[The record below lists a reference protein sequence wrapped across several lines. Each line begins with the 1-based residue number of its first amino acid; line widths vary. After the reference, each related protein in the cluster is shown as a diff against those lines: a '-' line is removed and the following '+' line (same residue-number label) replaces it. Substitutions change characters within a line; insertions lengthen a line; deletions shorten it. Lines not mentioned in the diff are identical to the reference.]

1 MLSWFIY
8 PFKLL
13 NSQMAQWKEIA
24 WCGVRF
30 KTPAEWHLSQI
41 GIRYLALE
49 DEFGPAME
57 IKWAPVKGK
66 FSKKAHLKKLAALQ
80 KKEVRKSIQP
90 KPLSTSWQSAL
101 TDFDASEFYWQAN
114 AIHGR
119 GLVLFCPTC
128 RNATLIQFFNKQ
140 SEQEDPVAAE
150 VLNTFRDH
158 RSDGQ
163 VLWAAYDIRAL
174 VPEAF
179 QLKRYRFDAG
189 QYELDFANGSEHIIL
204 QRWAPASVLLRK
216 RDLVQFAKTVASF
229 GKTEPVA
236 GSIAGC
242 ETVEW
247 SLAPATTWQRWL
259 SRFKHKSSYYWL
271 GLWHLEAK
279 NRILGVRAE
288 GKNPLDPELLDR
300 IFTHYESI

>member
-1 MLSWFIY
+1 
-8 PFKLL
+8 
-13 NSQMAQWKEIA
+13 MAQWKEIA

-30 KTPAEWHLSQI
+30 KTPADWHLSQI

-49 DEFGPAME
+49 DELGPVME
-57 IKWAPVKGK
+57 IKWAPVKGQ
-66 FSKKAHLKKLAALQ
+66 FSKKTHLKRLASLQ
-80 KKEVRKSIQP
+80 KKQVRKSIQP
-90 KPLSTSWQSAL
+90 RPVSAAWESVL
-101 TDFDASEFYWQAN
+101 TDFETSEFSWQAN

-119 GLVLFCPTC
+119 GLILFCPTC
-128 RNATLIQFFNKQ
+128 RNATLIQFFQQQLEKD
-140 SEQEDPVAAE
+140 DPVAAE

-179 QLKRYRFDAG
+179 QLKRYRFEAG

-204 QRWAPASVLLRK
+204 HRWAPASVLLRK
-216 RDLVQFAKTVASF
+216 QDLVQFAKTVAGL
-229 GKTEPVA
+229 GKAEPVT

-247 SLAPATTWQRWL
+247 SVSPASAWQRWL
-259 SRFKHKSSYYWL
+259 SRFKRKASYYWL

-279 NRILGVRAE
+279 NRILGIRAE
-288 GKNPLDPELLDR
+288 GKKPLDPELLDR

>member
-1 MLSWFIY
+1 MV
-8 PFKLL
+8 
-13 NSQMAQWKEIA
+13 QWKEIA

-30 KTPAEWHLSQI
+30 KTPADWQLSQI

-49 DEFGPAME
+49 DELGPVME

-66 FSKKAHLKKLAALQ
+66 FSKKAHLKRLASLQ
-80 KKEVRKSIQP
+80 KKQVRKSIQP
-90 KPLSTSWQSAL
+90 KPVSAAWESVL
-101 TDFDASEFYWQAN
+101 ADFETSEFSWQAN

-119 GLVLFCPTC
+119 GLILFCPTC
-128 RNATLIQFFNKQ
+128 RNATLIQFFQQQAEKAD
-140 SEQEDPVAAE
+140 SVAAE

-158 RSDGQ
+158 RADGQ

-179 QLKRYRFDAG
+179 QLKRYRFEAG

-216 RDLVQFAKTVASF
+216 QDLVQFAKTVADL
-229 GKTEPVA
+229 GKTEPVS

-247 SLAPATTWQRWL
+247 SVSPAGGWQRWL
-259 SRFKHKSSYYWL
+259 SRFKHKASYHWL

-279 NRILGVRAE
+279 NRIMGVRAE
-288 GKNPLDPELLDR
+288 GKKPLDTELLDR
-300 IFTHYESI
+300 IFSHYESI

>member
-1 MLSWFIY
+1 
-8 PFKLL
+8 
-13 NSQMAQWKEIA
+13 MAQWKEIA

>member
-1 MLSWFIY
+1 
-8 PFKLL
+8 
-13 NSQMAQWKEIA
+13 MAQWKEIA

-30 KTPAEWHLSQI
+30 KTPADWHLSQI

-49 DEFGPAME
+49 DELGPVME
-57 IKWAPVKGK
+57 IKWAPVKGQ
-66 FSKKAHLKKLAALQ
+66 FSKKTHLKRLASLQ
-80 KKEVRKSIQP
+80 KKQVRKSIQP
-90 KPLSTSWQSAL
+90 RPVSAAWESVL
-101 TDFDASEFYWQAN
+101 TDFETSEFSWQAN

-119 GLVLFCPTC
+119 GLILFCPTC
-128 RNATLIQFFNKQ
+128 RNATLIQFFQKQ
-140 SEQEDPVAAE
+140 SAKDDPVAAE

-158 RSDGQ
+158 RADGQ

-174 VPEAF
+174 VPETF
-179 QLKRYRFDAG
+179 QLKRYRFEAG

-204 QRWAPASVLLRK
+204 HRWAPASVLLRK
-216 RDLVQFAKTVASF
+216 QDLMQFAKTVASF
-229 GKTEPVA
+229 GKTEPVT

-242 ETVEW
+242 DTVEW
-247 SLAPATTWQRWL
+247 SVSPAAAWQRWL
-259 SRFKHKSSYYWL
+259 SRFKRKASYYWL

-288 GKNPLDPELLDR
+288 GKNPLDAELLDR

>member
-1 MLSWFIY
+1 
-8 PFKLL
+8 
-13 NSQMAQWKEIA
+13 MAQWKEIA

-30 KTPAEWHLSQI
+30 KIPAEWHLSQI

-49 DEFGPAME
+49 DELGPVME

-66 FSKKAHLKKLAALQ
+66 FSQKAHLKKLAALQ
-80 KKEVRKSIQP
+80 KKQVRKSIQP

-114 AIHGR
+114 AVHGR

-128 RNATLIQFFNKQ
+128 RNATLIQFFNKP

-216 RDLVQFAKTVASF
+216 RDLVQFAKTVANF

-236 GSIAGC
+236 GSFAGC

-247 SLAPATTWQRWL
+247 SLAPATAWQRWL

-288 GKNPLDPELLDR
+288 GRKPLDPELLDR

>member
-1 MLSWFIY
+1 
-8 PFKLL
+8 
-13 NSQMAQWKEIA
+13 MAQWKEIA

-49 DEFGPAME
+49 DEFGPVME

-66 FSKKAHLKKLAALQ
+66 FSQKAHLKKLAALQ
-80 KKEVRKSIQP
+80 KKQVRKPIQP

-101 TDFDASEFYWQAN
+101 TDFDTSEFYWQAN

>member
-1 MLSWFIY
+1 
-8 PFKLL
+8 
-13 NSQMAQWKEIA
+13 MAQWKEIA

-30 KTPAEWHLSQI
+30 KTPADWHLSQI

-49 DEFGPAME
+49 DPSGPVME

-101 TDFDASEFYWQAN
+101 SDFDASEFYWQAN

-189 QYELDFANGSEHIIL
+189 QYELDFADGSEHIIL

>member
-1 MLSWFIY
+1 
-8 PFKLL
+8 
-13 NSQMAQWKEIA
+13 MAQWKEIA

-30 KTPAEWHLSQI
+30 KIPAEWHLSQI

-49 DEFGPAME
+49 DELGPIME

-66 FSKKAHLKKLAALQ
+66 FSQKAHLKKLAALQ
-80 KKEVRKSIQP
+80 KKQVRKSIQP
-90 KPLSTSWQSAL
+90 KPLSASWQSAL

-128 RNATLIQFFNKQ
+128 RNATLIQFFNKP

-242 ETVEW
+242 QTVEW

>member
-1 MLSWFIY
+1 
-8 PFKLL
+8 LL
-13 NSQMAQWKEIA
+13 NQWKEIG
-24 WCGVRF
+24 WYGVRF
-30 KTPAEWHLSQI
+30 KTPSEWHLSQI

-49 DEFGPAME
+49 DEFGPVME

-80 KKEVRKSIQP
+80 KKRVRKSIQS
-90 KPLSTSWQSAL
+90 KPLSAAWQSAL
-101 TDFDASEFYWQAN
+101 TDFDTSEFSWQAN
-114 AIHGR
+114 AIQGR
-119 GLVLFCPTC
+119 GLILFCPTC
-128 RNATLIQFFNKQ
+128 RNATLIQFFQKQ
-140 SEQEDPVAAE
+140 SGKDNPFAAE

-174 VPEAF
+174 VPQAF
-179 QLKRYRFDAG
+179 QLKRYRFEAG
-189 QYELDFANGSEHIIL
+189 QYELDFANGSERIIL

-216 RDLVQFAKTVASF
+216 RGLMHFAKTVADF

-247 SLAPATTWQRWL
+247 SLSPTTAWQQWL
-259 SRFKHKSSYYWL
+259 SRFKLKASYYWL

-288 GKNPLDPELLDR
+288 GKKPLDTELLDR

>member
-1 MLSWFIY
+1 MV
-8 PFKLL
+8 
-13 NSQMAQWKEIA
+13 QWKEIA

-30 KTPAEWHLSQI
+30 KPPADWHLNQI

-49 DEFGPAME
+49 DELGPVME

-66 FSKKAHLKKLAALQ
+66 FSKKAHLKRLASLQ
-80 KKEVRKSIQP
+80 KKQVRKSIQP
-90 KPLSTSWQSAL
+90 KPVSAAWESVL
-101 TDFDASEFYWQAN
+101 ADFETSEFSWQAN

-119 GLVLFCPTC
+119 GLILFCPTC
-128 RNATLIQFFNKQ
+128 RNATLIQFFQQQAEKAD
-140 SEQEDPVAAE
+140 SVAAE

-158 RSDGQ
+158 RADGQ

-179 QLKRYRFDAG
+179 QLKRYRFEAG

-216 RDLVQFAKTVASF
+216 QDLVQFAKTVADL
-229 GKTEPVA
+229 GKTEPVS

-247 SLAPATTWQRWL
+247 SVSPAGGWQRWL
-259 SRFKHKSSYYWL
+259 SRFKHKASYHWL

-279 NRILGVRAE
+279 NRIMGVRAE
-288 GKNPLDPELLDR
+288 GKKPLDTELLDR
-300 IFTHYESI
+300 IFSHYESI

>member
-1 MLSWFIY
+1 
-8 PFKLL
+8 LL
-13 NSQMAQWKEIA
+13 NQWKEIA

-30 KTPAEWHLSQI
+30 KTPTDWHLSQI

-49 DEFGPAME
+49 DELGPVME

-66 FSKKAHLKKLAALQ
+66 FSKKAHLKRLASLQ
-80 KKEVRKSIQP
+80 KKQVRKSIQP
-90 KPLSTSWQSAL
+90 RPVSAAWESVL
-101 TDFDASEFYWQAN
+101 PDFETSEFSWQAN

-119 GLVLFCPTC
+119 GLILFCPIC
-128 RNATLIQFFNKQ
+128 RNATLIQFFQQQLEKD
-140 SEQEDPVAAE
+140 DPVAAE

-158 RSDGQ
+158 RADGQ

-179 QLKRYRFDAG
+179 QLKRYRFEAG

-204 QRWAPASVLLRK
+204 HRWAPASVLLRK
-216 RDLVQFAKTVASF
+216 QDLVQFAKTVASL
-229 GKTEPVA
+229 GKTEPVT
-236 GSIAGC
+236 GRIAGC
-242 ETVEW
+242 QTVEW
-247 SLAPATTWQRWL
+247 SVSPASAWQRWL
-259 SRFKHKSSYYWL
+259 SRFKRKASYHWL

-288 GKNPLDPELLDR
+288 GKNPLDTELLDR